1 MIRKAQHAIP
11 SPTSLVLLT
20 SLAITVFVSLPRL
33 AVWLQLGAMNPAME
47 VNWLDF
53 SVRAVYLFLTAVLF
67 FAINLQTR
75 RISIGFITI
84 NFNKFY
90 QRLLI
95 SIILFFVV
103 DVVLIRL
110 HLSLF
115 RPVATLQVFRF
126 LFNTNMAIA
135 VTMTILFAQ
144 IFRLVF
150 NNYQISQSNAQLLKA
165 NAETKYEVLKNQI
178 NPHFLFNSLNTINSL
193 IVTDQQAAVHFV
205 NNMSDVF
212 RYVLKSSDV
221 DMVTVEEELHFLE
234 AYIDML
240 KGRHGN
246 KLKVTKEVQP
256 AHLYYR
262 LPPMALQIL
271 VENAVKHNVVSNSKP
286 LHIHIFSHD
295 DDQLTVTNNWQKRK
309 ITEPSTGLGLHN
321 LNQRCKYLSNRDLV
335 IQQTTT
341 QFSVTI
347 PLMPVNKYAN
357 IDH

>member
-1 MIRKAQHAIP
+1 M
-11 SPTSLVLLT
+11 LLT
-20 SLAITVFVSLPRL
+20 SLAITVFISLPRL
-33 AVWLQLGAMNPAME
+33 AVRFQLGSLHPARE
-47 VNWLDF
+47 VNWLEF
-53 SVRAVYLFLTAVLF
+53 SVRILYLFLTAVLF
-67 FAINLQTR
+67 FSINLQTR
-75 RISIGFITI
+75 RVSIGFVTI
-84 NFNKFY
+84 DFNKFY

-95 SIILFFVV
+95 SIVLFFVV
-103 DVVLIRL
+103 DFLLIRF
-110 HLSLF
+110 HLALF
-115 RPVATLQVFRF
+115 QPVGTLQVFRF
-126 LFNTNMAIA
+126 LFNINMAIT

-165 NAETKYEVLKNQI
+165 NAETKYEVLKNQV

-221 DMVTVEEELHFLE
+221 DMVTVEEELQFLE
-234 AYIDML
+234 AYIHML

-246 KLKVTKEVQP
+246 KLEVHIEVQP

-271 VENAVKHNVVSNSKP
+271 IENAVKHNVVSTSKP

-295 DDQLTVTNNWQKRK
+295 DGQLTVSNNWQKRK

-335 IQQTTT
+335 IQQTAT